1 MINTDPLSIVF
12 LVCFLSGLV
21 YFVVSALLGNL
32 GHGAAHGGTHHVHIP
47 AVHHGG
53 AQVAHGPTHT
63 AVHGA
68 HGTGQHTNAKA
79 STGDTS
85 SLFAYFNPT
94 SLMLFLLGFGFFGY
108 LLHNIV
114 GMVIP
119 LLTLG
124 LAAIGGVFI
133 AALLLLAISRLFG
146 DSEATTVQ
154 DVSDR
159 TGLLGKVSMTIQEGS
174 IGEVIYVSPGGM
186 RKSTPARSVD
196 GQRIERGQEV
206 VVTSYQGGIAEVD
219 TWEHFIQEE
228 GHASETFHSD
238 ELEELRSLLD
248 ESSKID
254 VPPLVM
260 RNDAQKE

>member
-21 YFVVSALLGNL
+21 FFVVTALLGNL
-32 GHGAAHGGTHHVHIP
+32 GHGATHAGTHHVHAP
-47 AVHHGG
+47 AVHHAGTH
-53 AQVAHGPTHT
+53 VAHTP
-63 AVHGA
+63 A
-68 HGTGQHTNAKA
+68 HPVAHATQGTGQHSTTKAAPTNQ
-79 STGDTS
+79 S

-114 GMVIP
+114 HLVIP
-119 LLTLG
+119 LFTLG
-124 LAAIGGVFI
+124 LAAVGGIIV
-133 AALLLLAISRLFG
+133 AALLLLAISRIFG

-159 TGLLGKVSMTIQEGS
+159 TGMLGKVSLTIQEGG
-174 IGEVIYVSPGGM
+174 IGEIIYVSPGGM
-186 RKSTPARSVD
+186 RKSVPARSID
-196 GQRIERGQEV
+196 GRRIERDEEV
-206 VVTSYQGGIAEVD
+206 VVTTYRGGVAEVD

-228 GHASETFHSD
+228 GHAPQTFHPD

-248 ESSKID
+248 ESSTID

-260 RNDAQKE
+260 RNDAQTE